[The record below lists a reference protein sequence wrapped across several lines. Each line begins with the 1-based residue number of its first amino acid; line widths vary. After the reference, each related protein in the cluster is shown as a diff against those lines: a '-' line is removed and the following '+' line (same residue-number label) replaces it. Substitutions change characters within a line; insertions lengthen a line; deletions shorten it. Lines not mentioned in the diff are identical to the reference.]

1 MSSLGVSC
9 RNSTV
14 YLCNIKM
21 CDYYYT
27 VDKCVPTTVVTKK
40 LLNFSWMI
48 RKNFLDKYD
57 KTEFGRKLC
66 ICSARALIFHRIV
79 KQILNS
85 RVLLHS

>member
-1 MSSLGVSC
+1 MCSSNC
-9 RNSTV
+9 
-14 YLCNIKM
+14 
-21 CDYYYT
+21 CD
-27 VDKCVPTTVVTKK
+27 KKK

-79 KQILNS
+79 KRILEFCYILKKWGRPCNGYT
-85 RVLLHS
+85 RFTFL